1 MAKTIVALFNK
12 YDDAQDA
19 VNDLLHAGF
28 QREEISLISREKN
41 AKREREVNASDSNDV
56 NDGAAIGAVGGTL
69 IGGTA
74 GLLIG
79 LGALTIPG
87 IGPVLAFG
95 PLMAALGSTALGAG
109 LGAAAGGLL
118 GALMGAGVPEED
130 AHIYT
135 EGVRRGGSLVAVNVE
150 EQDRLDKAYA
160 LLQREGAVDIE
171 AQGQHWR
178 SEGWERFDHTAEDYN
193 RDDIDLDRA
202 VNDGTKREG
211 DVPVP
216 IVAPVS
222 GTGNSIG
229 TPVVGVA
236 GPAVGALSSGVEDP
250 DSEEAKA
257 QQILADRIAN
267 AADEEL
273 MRSGKIKLD
282 DSADDRRVDESSMD
296 TRSSE
301 LHRDLSTSSRSGEEY
316 NDLNRD
322 VHENRPLS
330 ENESSSMG
338 SEFIDDSSA
347 VREVDDI
354 QRDLDENRP
363 VSDSSGIFDSSLDT
377 DDLQSMRQADD
388 VLRDEEDNGFISQDL
403 YDRDRDLSRDRV
415 SDLEMRTDSSMLYDD
430 SSDRDDYPDD
440 LAVDRQIN
448 DANAMLHDESGTR
461 LHSDSLSDRDLSE
474 SDPRLPRDTS
484 ERHDYHDPSSVERDT
499 SERHDYREG
508 RFDDGMN
515 RDIQDRREGNFDDGM
530 NRDIQD
536 QREGNF
542 DDGMSHEAPD
552 LHRGRFDEGMQSLG
566 SAGYRDTTIEPSD
579 SMLRNNIPEDLA
591 SDSYIGRDHSDDS
604 LLRNQDRMD
613 QAAYNQPESDP
624 DLGRSSVEQ
633 QEYTEALHGNRMAS
647 SDDAHMADQLNT
659 NPHDDVGAPSWN
671 TYVSNFR
678 NDYDTNYG
686 SGDYSWDEFSSAYRY
701 GYDVANDNRYTG
713 RSWEEI
719 ESTLHGGWDDDNYGP
734 WDRFKDAVRY
744 AWEQSKNAL
753 ER

>member
-1 MAKTIVALFNK
+1 MAKTIVALFDK
-12 YDDAQDA
+12 YNDAQDA

-41 AKREREVNASDSNDV
+41 VNREREVNASDSNEV
-56 NDGAAIGAVGGTL
+56 NDGAALGAVGGSL

-109 LGAAAGGLL
+109 IGAAAGGLL

-150 EQDRLDKAYA
+150 GQDRLDQAFA
-160 LLQREGAVDIE
+160 LLQREGAIDIE
-171 AQGQHWR
+171 TQSQHWR
-178 SEGWERFDHTAEDYN
+178 SEGWERFDDTAGYYN
-193 RDDIDLDRA
+193 DDDIDLDRA
-202 VNDGTKREG
+202 VNDGTKRETEA
-211 DVPVP
+211 PVP
-216 IVAPVS
+216 IIAPVS

-229 TPVVGVA
+229 TTGVGMTA
-236 GPAVGALSSGVEDP
+236 PAVGALASDWNDP

-273 MRSGKIKLD
+273 MRSGKINVD
-282 DSADDRRVDESSMD
+282 DNSEQRRVDDSSMSARAND
-296 TRSSE
+296 INY
-301 LHRDLSTSSRSGEEY
+301 DLPASGRVDQEY
-316 NDLNRD
+316 DDLNRD

-330 ENESSSMG
+330 ENETSSMG

-347 VREVDDI
+347 VREADDI
-354 QRDLDENRP
+354 QRDQDNSGMGSGFVGE
-363 VSDSSGIFDSSLDT
+363 SSPL
-377 DDLQSMRQADD
+377 RQADD
-388 VLRDEEDNGFISQDL
+388 VLREEEDNGFISQDV
-403 YDRDRDLSRDRV
+403 YDRNRDLSSDRV

-430 SSDRDDYPDD
+430 SSDREDYSDE

-448 DANAMLHDESGTR
+448 DANAMMHDESGTR

-484 ERHDYHDPSSVERDT
+484 ERHDYPDPANVERDT

-508 RFDDGMN
+508 RYDEGMN
-515 RDIQDRREGNFDDGM
+515 RDLPDRREGNFDDGM
-530 NRDIQD
+530 KRDLPD
-536 QREGNF
+536 PHEGNF

-552 LHRGRFDEGMQSLG
+552 LHRGSFDEGMRSQG
-566 SAGYRDTTIEPSD
+566 SAGYRDTTIQPSD
-579 SMLRNNIPEDLA
+579 SVLGNNVPEDLA
-591 SDSYIGRDHSDDS
+591 SDSYIGRDHRDDS
-604 LLRNQDRMD
+604 HLRNQDRMD
-613 QAAYNQPESDP
+613 EAAYNQRQSDP
-624 DLGRSSVEQ
+624 DLGRSSREQ
-633 QEYTEALHGNRMAS
+633 QEYTEALYGNRMAG
-647 SDDAHMADQLNT
+647 SDDAHMADELNS
-659 NPHDDVGAPSWN
+659 NPHDDVGAPAWN
-671 TYVSNFR
+671 TYVSTFR

-686 SGDYSWDEFSSAYRY
+686 SGEYSWDEFSSAYRY
-701 GYDVANDNRYTG
+701 GYDVANDERYTG
-713 RSWEEI
+713 RQWEDI
-719 ESTLHGGWDDDNYGP
+719 ESTLRGGWDDDNYGP

-744 AWEQSKNAL
+744 AWEQSKNAF